1 MAGLCCDM
9 LELDRKGAVLALG
22 CPPGRAGGPAPPA
35 PACPLGCPP
44 GRPSWPLAA
53 GGEQMERWLSVLCPE
68 LLSPAEGGPDWVAWP
83 GSGE

>member
-35 PACPLGCPP
+35 PACPLG
-44 GRPSWPLAA
+44 
-53 GGEQMERWLSVLCPE
+53 
-68 LLSPAEGGPDWVAWP
+68 
-83 GSGE
+83 